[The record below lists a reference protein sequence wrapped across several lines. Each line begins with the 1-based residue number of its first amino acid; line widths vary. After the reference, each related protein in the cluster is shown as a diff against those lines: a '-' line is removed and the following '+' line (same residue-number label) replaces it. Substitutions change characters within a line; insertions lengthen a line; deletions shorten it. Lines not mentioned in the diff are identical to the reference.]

1 MLGFISEALG
11 WRPAVMLTSGYFPHH
26 GSSLI
31 DLRDVRPDPFDDIL
45 GAKIRRMQKIEG
57 WTSEKRRLQHD
68 LEAMSA
74 WFGYVGWTVDPR
86 TYLVHQVGQSFLYD
100 VPVNKRGNFAI
111 FRGMRVRVICLGSGA
126 FTRWVRVGPLNPL
139 DIEAPSPEVSV
150 HRGQEQLNR

>member
-1 MLGFISEALG
+1 MS
-11 WRPAVMLTSGYFPHH
+11 WPAAVLTSGYFPRH

-45 GAKIRRMQKIEG
+45 GAKIRRMQSIEG
-57 WTSEKRRLQHD
+57 WTSEKRRLQRD
-68 LEAMSA
+68 LETMSS

-100 VPVNKRGNFAI
+100 VPVHKRGNFAI
-111 FRGMRVRVICLGSGA
+111 FRGKRVRVFCLGSGA

-139 DIEAPSPEVSV
+139 DVEAPTPEISIL
-150 HRGQEQLNR
+150 RGQEQLNR

>member
-11 WRPAVMLTSGYFPHH
+11 WRPAVMLTSGYFPRH

-45 GAKIRRMQKIEG
+45 GAKIRRMQKIEA
-57 WTSEKRRLQHD
+57 WTSEKRRLQRD

-86 TYLVHQVGQSFLYD
+86 TYLVHQVGQSFLYN
-100 VPVNKRGNFAI
+100 VPLNKRGNFAI
-111 FRGMRVRVICLGSGA
+111 FRGKRVRIICLGSGA

-139 DIEAPSPEVSV
+139 DIEAPSPEMSV
-150 HRGQEQLNR
+150 QRGREQLHR